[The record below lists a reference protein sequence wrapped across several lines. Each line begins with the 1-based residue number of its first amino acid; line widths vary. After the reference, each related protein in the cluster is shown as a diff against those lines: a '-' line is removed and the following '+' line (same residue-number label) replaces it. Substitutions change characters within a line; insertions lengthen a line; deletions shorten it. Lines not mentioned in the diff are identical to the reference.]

1 MPKTFLILALAIGLS
16 LADAAWADE
25 PATDKGLGG
34 TSWQLVE
41 FAGGDDTKI
50 KPDDGS
56 KYTLQFESDG
66 NVVARIDCNRGRGTW
81 ESKDANQLT
90 FGPMATTRAMCPPG
104 SMHDRILKDLP
115 YVRSYVLKDGHLFFA
130 LMADAGIYEF
140 EPTAPTAK

>member
-1 MPKTFLILALAIGLS
+1 LAQFTKGASYAQSVLDPGPRDRPV
-16 LADAAWADE
+16 LADAVWADE

-34 TSWQLVE
+34 TSWQLVV
-41 FAGGDDTKI
+41 
-50 KPDDGS
+50 
-56 KYTLQFESDG
+56 ESDG

-115 YVRSYVLKDGHLFFA
+115 YVRSYVLKDGHLFLA
-130 LMADAGIYEF
+130 LMAHAGIYEL